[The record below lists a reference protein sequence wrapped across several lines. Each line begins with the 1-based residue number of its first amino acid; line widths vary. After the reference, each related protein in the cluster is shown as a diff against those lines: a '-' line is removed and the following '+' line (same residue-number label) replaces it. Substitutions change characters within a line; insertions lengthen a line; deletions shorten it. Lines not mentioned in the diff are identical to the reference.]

1 MPGGYPGL
9 QCFSVDQGMAENI
22 IIYGL
27 VASGVYALLAV
38 GFSLIFGVARIA
50 NLSHTAFYMLAA
62 YLIYTFASS
71 LGLNL
76 YLSIILAIIIVTALG
91 VVSYKF
97 VIARVRHHEATTL
110 IVTIALAVI
119 IQEAILNAFGG
130 QPRSV
135 PKLIDG
141 SRDIFGVLVLNQQ
154 LLTLV
159 VVALLLLATWVFLIK
174 TKSGVAIRSVAQD
187 REVANLMGINVP
199 RIEMLTMAI
208 SVGFAAIAGALVAP
222 LFVITPGMWAHPLVM
237 ILAVVVLGGLG
248 SVKGSLIG
256 AFVLGFAENLVV
268 FLAPSGA
275 YLKTSVALAIMLV
288 VILIKPE
295 GLFGVVFEEER
306 G

>member
-1 MPGGYPGL
+1 
-9 QCFSVDQGMAENI
+9 MAENI
-22 IIYGL
+22 IVYGL

-62 YLIYTFASS
+62 YLIYRLATVA
-71 LGLNL
+71 GLNI
-76 YLSIILAIIIVTALG
+76 YLSIILAIIIVTVIG
-91 VVSYKF
+91 TISYRLL
-97 VIARVRHHEATTL
+97 IARVRQHEATTL
-110 IVTIALAVI
+110 IVTIAIAVI
-119 IQEAILNAFGG
+119 IQEAVLMGFGG

-135 PKLIDG
+135 PKLISG
-141 SRDIFGVLVLNQQ
+141 SSDIFGVSVLNQQ

-159 VVALLLLATWVFLIK
+159 VVLVLLLVAWVFLMK
-174 TKSGVAIRSVAQD
+174 TRTGVAIRSTAQD

-208 SVGFAAIAGALVAP
+208 SVGLAAIAGALVAP
-222 LFVITPGMWAHPLVM
+222 LFVLTPGMWAHPLVM
-237 ILAVVVLGGLG
+237 ILAIVVLGGLG
-248 SVKGSLIG
+248 SLKGSLIG
-256 AFVLGFAENLVV
+256 AIVLGFAENIVV

-275 YLKTSVALAIMLV
+275 FLKTSVALAIMLV

-295 GLFGVVFEEER
+295 GLFGIVFEEER